1 MNSSVKKEVEADIS
15 DSSSTTSKK
24 RVVHIDPLAITES
37 LGFRIFRK
45 GGRKPWTKEED
56 AKLVE
61 LVQTDYQQ
69 PIDLEQVDWDLIA
82 EKISPDGSRK
92 GKDCRKRWS
101 NSLDPNLRKG
111 KWTKEEDEALI
122 RAYNKH
128 GASWLKVS
136 LEIPGRTDDQCAKR
150 YMEVLDPSTKN
161 RLEPWSMEEDLLLI
175 QLIKKYGTKW
185 RTICNSFDSRPALT
199 CRNRWRKLVTD
210 VVRGKADPLIKKE
223 VEKVTNGT
231 ESDTSD
237 GNILEVL
244 SKQQEELTKM
254 KKSTEIKKP
263 RPLKKSKDVPQVA
276 SSKVQIPLASPSEPI
291 TRSRPLITGPSK
303 TDVEWRYS
311 LAAGDSSN
319 DNNLPHNLLLD
330 GEIGGVI
337 KNEQLVK
344 YLVSYAKRKNM
355 NVTVHQH
362 IHHHYAATNN
372 QRDGIE
378 ERTSSVSTPA
388 GYNVEPEDQQARF
401 QHFNYLPPLVHV
413 PKLNSSHSS
422 PDNSSHGDGNQLAT
436 SATQLHHHHHHH
448 HHHHSDKSAKTHL
461 ERIVREEYKNDAVN
475 DFDGSRESDI
485 MKLLNNAEDF
495 SKQRE
500 TTPGGNP
507 LTPLTQAVEYV
518 EAENN
523 RAYKRRKLD
532 NAKTSHSNGHHN
544 HNDNTNHGQHQHQ
557 HQHQQLKFDLP
568 SEDEEGLDFWET
580 MRNLTD
586 MSYTNPKTPNKVN
599 NGTEIVPVSKSDND
613 KHATSNNYSQKPVS
627 QHHPLHYYNSSTREN
642 TPNPMTNL
650 TDDDEEDEV
659 DDDDDDDE
667 EGLDEE
673 DRVLAREVAE
683 VGVDQETLNSYG
695 LFYNVYTREGS
706 TFPDIQQQPQNKPE
720 EQRASVYDQ
729 WGGGFGIIP
738 FNPS

>member
-1 MNSSVKKEVEADIS
+1 MSSPVRRENEAEIS

-56 AKLVE
+56 SKLVE
-61 LVQTDYQQ
+61 LVQADYKH
-69 PIDLEQVDWDLIA
+69 PIDLDQVDWDSIS

-92 GKDCRKRWS
+92 GKDCRKRWT
-101 NSLDPNLRKG
+101 NSLDPSLRKG

-122 RAYNKH
+122 EAYKKH

-136 LEIPGRTDDQCAKR
+136 SEISGRTDDQCAKR

-223 VEKVTNGT
+223 VEKVTNAT
-231 ESDTSD
+231 ESDSSD
-237 GNILEVL
+237 ANILEVL

-254 KKSTEIKKP
+254 KKTAEIKKP
-263 RPLKKSKDVPQVA
+263 RPPKRTNRPVHETST
-276 SSKVQIPLASPSEPI
+276 SSKAPMPSSSSSTPSE
-291 TRSRPLITGPSK
+291 TVSRSIPMVTGPSK
-303 TDVEWRYS
+303 TDIEWRYT
-311 LAAGDSSN
+311 LAPADATNDDSNMSPGM
-319 DNNLPHNLLLD
+319 LFE
-330 GEIGGVI
+330 GEAGGVI

-344 YLVSYAKRKNM
+344 YLVSYAKMKNM

-362 IHHHYAATNN
+362 IHHHYAATSGH
-372 QRDGIE
+372 RDSTL
-378 ERTSSVSTPA
+378 ERSSSVSTPA
-388 GYNVEPEDQQARF
+388 AYNVEPEDQQARF
-401 QHFNYLPPLVHV
+401 QHFNYLPPLVQV
-413 PKLNSSHSS
+413 PKLNSSQSS
-422 PDNSSHGDGNQLAT
+422 PNNSSQGDTNQSGST
-436 SATQLHHHHHHH
+436 ATQFHHHHHHH
-448 HHHHSDKSAKTHL
+448 HHHHTEKSNRSRS
-461 ERIVREEYKNDAVN
+461 ERMNKDVYKNDIAN

-485 MKLLNNAEDF
+485 MKLLNNTEDF

-500 TTPGGNP
+500 ATPGSNP

-518 EAENN
+518 EAENKQN
-523 RAYKRRKLD
+523 HKRRKLD
-532 NAKTSHSNGHHN
+532 NGTTSHRNNSHQLSN
-544 HNDNTNHGQHQHQ
+544 HNEHP
-557 HQHQQLKFDLP
+557 KFDLP

-586 MSYTNPKTPNKVN
+586 IPYGNPKTPNKVN
-599 NGTEIVPVSKSDND
+599 NISENVPVAKNSND
-613 KHATSNNYSQKPVS
+613 KMTTSNNYSQKPVS

-642 TPNPMTNL
+642 TPHPMTNL
-650 TDDDEEDEV
+650 TGDDEEDEV
-659 DDDDDDDE
+659 EEDDDEQE
-667 EGLDEE
+667 EGLDDE
-673 DRVLAREVAE
+673 DKVLAREVEE

-706 TFPDIQQQPQNKPE
+706 TFPDIQHQTQAKPE
-720 EQRASVYDQ
+720 EQGASVYDQ